1 MRIAIVTDTFP
12 PDVNGVAMTLERL
25 TAGLIARGHEVEVIH
40 PGIREPERRS
50 GGFAEV
56 CVLGFPLPRYPF
68 ARLGMPRPV
77 YLRRRWRE
85 QRPDVIYTA
94 TEGLLALSAVHAA
107 RGLGIPVVSGYHTHF
122 PQYLSGYRLGL
133 LEPMMV
139 RYLRRLHNSTSCTLV
154 PTRETERELRV
165 LGFRNLEVLERG
177 VDTSL
182 FDPARRSRELRE
194 RWGAGPGDVVLLH
207 SGRVAV
213 EKNPALIFEAWET
226 VRRAEP
232 TAKLVMAGDGP
243 LRAQLQAKYPDVV
256 WTGFLTGTDLA
267 EAYASA
273 DVLLFPSRTET
284 FGNVLLEGM
293 ASGLVTISYHMAA
306 SRRFIEPGI
315 NGYAAS
321 APLDDAFLLQTLRA
335 LRERRRW
342 PRLSSAARAAVAG
355 QSWGHITARFETLL
369 LRSSGAGLSPAGAA
383 A

>member
-207 SGRVAV
+207 AGRVAV

-243 LRAQLQAKYPDVV
+243 LRAQLQAKYPDAV